1 MELPRLRPVILN
13 ILIIG
18 HKFEPESMVPVAD
31 SRPIKVKFASSLS
44 DQMKWKFSPGIYNH

>member
-1 MELPRLRPVILN
+1 MELPRPRPVILN

-18 HKFEPESMVPVAD
+18 HKFEPESMIPVAD
-31 SRPIKVKFASSLS
+31 SRPINVKFASSLS